1 MPNHLVSLASGAL
14 PAPRIAEAKLPAPVF
29 QPDGSARCGDLLI
42 RRKITEETPTR
53 VRISVELVNAG
64 SAPLHLEKM
73 ELLRITAPGPLCEA
87 PFADWRVVR
96 LARNKNDM
104 PGLFA
109 PSLPDVRLKEAI
121 YDCSEVPAGG
131 GLCGAELFDDPDA
144 VPGTD
149 FYCDPGL
156 VITAAGTRRALFL
169 GFSGQD
175 LHLGRVVLSTNK
187 DRSAMTRLV
196 AEAELDGVLL
206 PPGKSRKL
214 HDFYLEEAE
223 TPAELLA
230 AHAER
235 VRARLGSIQSP
246 AKNIFC
252 TWYYYGPFIT
262 REEVLSNLEFIQKEH
277 LPFELFQIDSGWF
290 RTYGDWAVH
299 ETRFPGGMA
308 EMADAISEAG
318 MIPGI
323 WTAPFVIAPESK
335 LAEKYPEL
343 ILKKSDGSPA
353 IFVCDGGHCRILD
366 PCAAPA
372 EEFLCSLYAKL
383 NGWGF
388 RYHKLDF
395 LRALFINPGVRFSD
409 PECNRAQ
416 AYRRAM
422 TLVRKAVGKEGIVN
436 ACGGL
441 YEGTAGLAEVVR
453 SSADLRGH
461 WNAIDSNITPYP
473 MRIRQNIFRNFYN
486 ALWTED
492 PDALQIRRNFA
503 EDASHLAM
511 GRFNDE
517 EAFSITVNQLL
528 GGGLLTVSERFP
540 ALDRDRLEMMRS
552 LMPFDRAH
560 VTPFDPEAD
569 HYLPDRVALDFA
581 QDGSW
586 ISAAILNWTG
596 NEAGTVRFTPAEV
609 PGLKPAPKY
618 ALYEF
623 HDKTFLG
630 FFRPEEVCEINL
642 PAHAARMI
650 RITAVTGAGPV
661 VVGSRRKLS
670 GAVENSADAVTVMA
684 E

>member
-1 MPNHLVSLASGAL
+1 MSNSLIALAGGAVA
-14 PAPRIAEAKLPAPVF
+14 APRIAEAKLEPPVF

-42 RRKITEETPTR
+42 RRQIVEESPSR

-64 SAPLHLEKM
+64 SSPIHLEGM
-73 ELLRITAPGPLCEA
+73 EILRVTDPALLCSA

-104 PGLFA
+104 PGLFS
-109 PSLPDVRLKEAI
+109 PSRPDVRLKEAI

-131 GLCGAELFDDPDA
+131 GLCGAELFDDPNV

-156 VITAAGTRRALFL
+156 VITSVSAKRAIFL

-175 LHLGRVVLSTNK
+175 LHLGRVVFST
-187 DRSAMTRLV
+187 DPERSAMTRLA
-196 AEAELDGVLL
+196 AEAELDGVQLL
-206 PPGKSRKL
+206 PGKSRKL
-214 HDFYLEEAE
+214 HDFYVEEAE
-223 TPAELLA
+223 TPTALLA
-230 AHAER
+230 AHVER
-235 VRARLGSIQSP
+235 VRARLGGIQSP

-252 TWYYYGPFIT
+252 TWYYYGLNVN
-262 REEVLSNLEFIQKEH
+262 RAEVLSNLEHIRKER

-290 RTYGDWAVH
+290 RTYGDWLVDK
-299 ETRFPGGMA
+299 EKFPGGMA
-308 EMADAISEAG
+308 EMAEAISRAG

-343 ILKKSDGSPA
+343 ILKNADGSPA

-366 PCAAPA
+366 PCSAPA
-372 EEFLCSLYAKL
+372 EEFLCSLFAKL

-395 LRALFINPGVRFSD
+395 LRALFINPSVRFRD

-422 TLVRKAVGKEGIVN
+422 TLVRKAVGKDGIVN

-461 WNAIDSNITPYP
+461 WDAIESNITPYP
-473 MRIRQNIFRNFYN
+473 MRIRQNIFRNVYN

-492 PDALQIRRNFA
+492 PDALQIRRNLA

-511 GRFNDE
+511 GRFNEE

-528 GGGLLTVSERFP
+528 GGGLLTVSERFA

-552 LMPFDRAH
+552 LMPFD
-560 VTPFDPEAD
+560 PEPD

-581 QDGSW
+581 GDGSW
-586 ISAAILNWTG
+586 ISAAILNWAG
-596 NEAGTVRFTPAEV
+596 NEAGTVRFAPKEV
-609 PGLKPAPKY
+609 PGLKAAQKY

-623 HDKTFLG
+623 HDRKFLG
-630 FFRPEEVCEINL
+630 FFRPEEICTIAL

-650 RITAVTGAGPV
+650 RITAVSGPGPF
-661 VVGSRRKLS
+661 VVGSKRKLS
-670 GAVENSADAVTVMA
+670 GVVESVADAVTVMA